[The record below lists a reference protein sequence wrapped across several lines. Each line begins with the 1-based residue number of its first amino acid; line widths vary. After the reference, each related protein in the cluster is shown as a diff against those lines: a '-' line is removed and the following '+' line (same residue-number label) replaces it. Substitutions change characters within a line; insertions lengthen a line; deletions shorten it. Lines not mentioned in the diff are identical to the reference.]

1 MDSRCSGK
9 IIDLHVHSICSDGKK
24 KVEDVIDIAIK
35 NNVGVLSLTEHYN
48 LGSYKK
54 ARKLAGDE
62 IEIIPGVEFG
72 TSLDCFG
79 MSNRHVC
86 HIGAYYPSY
95 RIIKVFDMFETS
107 REACVKR
114 TLKKLNSLG
123 IPITYREVERNA
135 RKKSSIGRFDIAITL
150 HHMGYSDSPVSAYGD
165 YLDQGMPGYITRDKL
180 SPMDLI
186 YQIRLADGVPV
197 MFHPKSIKLNPDDS
211 FEFISFLKTCG
222 LEGLEVYNSHNTEEQ
237 ISVFMDMAT
246 KLDLVPT
253 VGSDYHA
260 IGNQHI
266 EIGRGIDNNLN
277 ISDYSI
283 ITRLKERHHDITT
296 QNKRFKEASK

>member
-1 MDSRCSGK
+1 MIEHGK
-9 IIDLHVHSICSDGKK
+9 TKTIDLHVHSICSDGKK
-24 KVEDVIDIAIK
+24 KVEDVINIAIQ

-54 ARKLAGDE
+54 ARSIAGSD

-79 MSNRHVC
+79 LSNRHVC

-95 RIIKVFDMFETS
+95 KIIKVFDMFETS
-107 REACVKR
+107 RDKCVKH
-114 TLKKLNSLG
+114 TLKKLQNIG
-123 IPITYREVERNA
+123 IPITYSAVEKNA

-150 HHMGYSDSPVSAYGD
+150 YKMGYSESAVSAYGD
-165 YLDQGMPGYITRDKL
+165 YLDQGMPAYITRDKL

-186 YQIRLADGVPV
+186 YQIRIAGGVPV
-197 MFHPKSIKLNPDDS
+197 LFHPKSLKLNLDDTFELLS
-211 FEFISFLKTCG
+211 FFKIHG
-222 LEGLEVYNSHNTEEQ
+222 LEGIEAYNPHNTDEQ
-237 ISVFMDMAT
+237 TSIFLDMA
-246 KLDLVPT
+246 KELDLIPT

-260 IGNQHI
+260 ISKDNI
-266 EIGRGIDNNLN
+266 EIGKGIDNNLN

-283 ITRLKERHHDITT
+283 ISSLKERHHAIKKAA
-296 QNKRFKEASK
+296 KRF

>member
-1 MDSRCSGK
+1 MDTTNSSK
-9 IIDLHVHSICSDGKK
+9 IIDLHVHSRCSDGKK
-24 KVEDVIDIAIK
+24 KVEEILDIAMQ

-48 LGSYKK
+48 LGSYQK
-54 ARKLAGDE
+54 ARELANGK

-107 REACVKR
+107 RDKCVKR
-114 TLKKLNSLG
+114 TIKKLQSMH
-123 IPITYREVERNA
+123 IPITYSEVEKNA
-135 RKKSSIGRFDIAITL
+135 RKNSSIGRFDIAITL
-150 HHMGYSDSPVSAYGD
+150 YRMGYSESPIAAYGD
-165 YLDQGMPGYITRDKL
+165 YLDQGMPAYITREKL

-186 YQIRLADGVPV
+186 YHIRLAGGIPV
-197 MFHPKSIKLNPDDS
+197 LFHPKSIKLNTEDMFD
-211 FEFISFLKTCG
+211 FIEFLKYCG
-222 LEGLEVYNSHNTEEQ
+222 LEGLEVYNSHNNEEQ
-237 ISVFMDMAT
+237 TEYYLNMASN
-246 KLDLVPT
+246 LDLIPT

-260 IGNQHI
+260 LPSSKNSPI
-266 EIGRGIDNNLN
+266 EIGKGINNNLN

-283 ITRLKERHHDITT
+283 ITRLKERHHYIVKGHN
-296 QNKRFKEASK
+296 QN

>member
-1 MDSRCSGK
+1 MNNK
-9 IIDLHVHSICSDGKK
+9 IIDLHVHSNCSDGKK
-24 KVEDVIDIAIK
+24 KVKDIIEIAKK

-48 LGSYKK
+48 LGSYQK
-54 ARKLAGDE
+54 ARQLAKDK

-79 MSNRHVC
+79 LSNKHVC

-95 RIIKVFDMFETS
+95 KIIKVFDMFETS
-107 REACVKR
+107 REKCVKR
-114 TLKKLNSLG
+114 TLNKLQSMD
-123 IPITYREVERNA
+123 IPITYSMVEKNA

-150 HHMGYSDSPVSAYGD
+150 YHMGYSESPIAAYGD
-165 YLDQGMPGYITRDKL
+165 YLDQGMPGYVIREKL

-186 YQIRLADGVPV
+186 YQIKLVGGVPV
-197 MFHPKSIKLNPDDS
+197 MFHPKSIKLSQEDTYD
-211 FEFISFLKTCG
+211 FIYFLKQCG
-222 LEGLEVYNSHNTEEQ
+222 LEGLEVYNSHNSEEQ
-237 ISVFMDMAT
+237 MEHFLKIAN

-260 IGNQHI
+260 LPSNSNKFI
-266 EIGRGIDNNLN
+266 EIGKGINNNLN

-283 ITRLKERHHDITT
+283 ITRLKERQHNIL
-296 QNKRFKEASK
+296 QIK

>member
-1 MDSRCSGK
+1 MDTDINK
-9 IIDLHVHSICSDGKK
+9 KTIDLHVHSTCSDGKK
-24 KVEDVIDIAIK
+24 KVEDILKLAIE

-48 LGSYKK
+48 LGSYQK
-54 ARKLAGDE
+54 ARDLAKDK

-79 MSNRHVC
+79 MSNRHIC

-95 RIIKVFDMFETS
+95 KIIQVFDMFETS
-107 REACVKR
+107 RSKCVKK
-114 TLKKLNSLG
+114 TLTKLQNLG
-123 IPITYREVERNA
+123 IPITYTNVEKYA

-150 HHMGYSDSPVSAYGD
+150 YHMGYSESPVAAYGD
-165 YLDQGMPGYITRDKL
+165 YLDQGMPGYITREKL

-186 YQIRLADGVPV
+186 YNIRLVGGVPV
-197 MFHPKSIKLNPDDS
+197 MFHPKSIKLSPEDT
-211 FEFISFLKTCG
+211 FEFISFLKTAG
-222 LEGLEVYNSHNTEEQ
+222 LEGLEVYNSHHNEEQ
-237 ISVFMDMAT
+237 IEHFMKIAN

-260 IGNQHI
+260 LPSEKNNQI
-266 EIGRGIDNNLN
+266 EIGKGINNNLN

-283 ITRLKERHHDITT
+283 ITKLKERHHEI
-296 QNKRFKEASK
+296 NKNKISK

>member
-1 MDSRCSGK
+1 MDTKFDGK
-9 IIDLHVHSICSDGKK
+9 IIDLHVHSTCSDGKK
-24 KVEDVIDIAIK
+24 KVEDILKLATK

-48 LGSYKK
+48 LGSYQK
-54 ARKLAGDE
+54 ARELAKDK

-79 MSNRHVC
+79 MSNSHVC

-107 REACVKR
+107 RDICVKK
-114 TLKKLNSLG
+114 TLNKLKSMD
-123 IPITYREVERNA
+123 IPITYSMVERNA

-150 HHMGYSDSPVSAYGD
+150 YQMGYSESPVAAYGD
-165 YLDQGMPGYITRDKL
+165 YLDQGMPGYITREKL

-186 YQIRLADGVPV
+186 YQIRLAGGVPV
-197 MFHPKSIKLNPDDS
+197 MFHPKSIRLSHEDTYD
-211 FEFISFLKTCG
+211 FVGFLRQCG
-222 LEGLEVYNSHNTEEQ
+222 LEGLEVYNPHHTEEQ
-237 ISVFMDMAT
+237 VQHFLKMA
-246 KLDLVPT
+246 KKFDLVPT

-260 IGNQHI
+260 LPSKSSHNI
-266 EIGRGIDNNLN
+266 EIGKGIDNNLN

-283 ITRLKERHHDITT
+283 IDRLKERHHDIS
-296 QNKRFKEASK
+296 REI

>member
-1 MDSRCSGK
+1 MQDDNRK

-24 KVEDVIDIAIK
+24 KVEDVIATAIK

-48 LGSYKK
+48 MGSYKK
-54 ARKLAGDE
+54 ARHIAGDK

-79 MSNRHVC
+79 LSNKHVC

-95 RIIKVFDMFETS
+95 RIIQVFDMFETS
-107 REACVKR
+107 RDICVKK
-114 TLKKLNSLG
+114 TLKKLQNMG
-123 IPITYREVERNA
+123 IPISYSAVEKNA

-150 HHMGYSDSPVSAYGD
+150 HKLGYSDSPISAYGD

-186 YQIRLADGVPV
+186 YQIKLAEGVPV
-197 MFHPKSIKLNPDDS
+197 LFHPKSLKLSPDDT
-211 FEFISFLKTCG
+211 FKFLQFLRVCG
-222 LEGLEVYNSHNTEEQ
+222 LEGLEVYNSHNTKDQ
-237 ISVFMDMAT
+237 IKLFLDMANE
-246 KLDLVPT
+246 LNLVPT

-260 IGNQHI
+260 IDNQHI
-266 EIGRGIDNNLN
+266 EIGKGIENNLN

-283 ITRLKERHHDITT
+283 ISKLKERHHDM
-296 QNKRFKEASK
+296 NKS

>member
-1 MDSRCSGK
+1 MNSHDNK
-9 IIDLHVHSICSDGKK
+9 KTIDLHVHSTCSDGKK
-24 KVEDVIDIAIK
+24 KVEEILKLAYE

-48 LGSYKK
+48 MGSYQK
-54 ARKLAGDE
+54 ARELAKDK

-107 REACVKR
+107 RDICVKKTLN
-114 TLKKLNSLG
+114 TLKAMG
-123 IPITYREVERNA
+123 IPITYTLVEKNA

-150 HHMGYSDSPVSAYGD
+150 YHMGYSESPAAAYGD
-165 YLDQGMPGYITRDKL
+165 YLDQGMPGYITREKL

-186 YQIRLADGVPV
+186 YQIRLAGGVPV
-197 MFHPKSIKLNPDDS
+197 MFHPKSIRLSREDTY
-211 FEFISFLKTCG
+211 EFISFLKTCG
-222 LEGLEVYNSHNTEEQ
+222 LEGLEVYNPHHTEEQ
-237 ISVFMDMAT
+237 VQHFMNIAK
-246 KLDLVPT
+246 KLDLITT

-260 IGNQHI
+260 LSSTSQCNI
-266 EIGRGIDNNLN
+266 ELGKGINNNLN

-283 ITRLKERHHDITT
+283 ITSLKERHHSIN
-296 QNKRFKEASK
+296 QNHH

>member
-1 MDSRCSGK
+1 MKEVNKPK
-9 IIDLHVHSICSDGKK
+9 IIDLHVHSVCSDGKK
-24 KVEDVIDIAIK
+24 NVEDVIKIAIQ

-48 LGSYKK
+48 MGSYQK
-54 ARKLAGDE
+54 ARTLAGDN
-62 IEIIPGVEFG
+62 IEVIPGVEFG

-79 MSNRHVC
+79 MSNKHVC

-107 REACVKR
+107 RADCVKR
-114 TLKKLNSLG
+114 TLKKLHNLE
-123 IPITYREVERNA
+123 IPITYSMVEKNA

-150 HHMGYSDSPVSAYGD
+150 HKMGYSDSPISAYGD
-165 YLDQGMPGYITRDKL
+165 YLDQGMEGYIKRDKL

-186 YQIRLADGVPV
+186 YQIRLAGGVPV
-197 MFHPKSIKLNPDDS
+197 LFHPKSLRLSPSDTFD
-211 FEFISFLKTCG
+211 FLELLRSCG
-222 LEGLEVYNSHNTEEQ
+222 LEGLEVFTPHNNEEQ
-237 ISVFMDMAT
+237 TSIFLDMVN

-260 IGNQHI
+260 ISSRHI
-266 EIGRGIDNNLN
+266 ELGKGINNNLN

-283 ITRLKERHHDITT
+283 ISRLKERHHDI
-296 QNKRFKEASK
+296 NKD

>member
-1 MDSRCSGK
+1 MDKGK

-24 KVEDVIDIAIK
+24 KVEDVIQIAIN

-54 ARKLAGDE
+54 AREVAKDK

-107 REACVKR
+107 REICVKK
-114 TLKKLNSLG
+114 TLNKLKNLG
-123 IPITYREVERNA
+123 IPITYSLVEKNA

-150 HHMGYSDSPVSAYGD
+150 YHMGYSDSPVSAYGD
-165 YLDQGMPGYITRDKL
+165 YLDQGMPGYITRNKL
-180 SPMDLI
+180 APMDLI
-186 YQIRLADGVPV
+186 YEIRLANGVPV
-197 MFHPKSIKLNPDDS
+197 LFHPKSLKLPYEDT
-211 FEFISFLKTCG
+211 FELVEFLKNCG
-222 LEGLEVYNSHNTEEQ
+222 LEGLEVYNSHHSEEQ
-237 ISVFMDMAT
+237 VVMFMKMAKT
-246 KLDLVPT
+246 LDLIPT

-260 IGNQHI
+260 ISNQHI
-266 EIGRGIDNNLN
+266 ELGKGINNNLN

-283 ITRLKERHHDITT
+283 ITNLKERQHDISY
-296 QNKRFKEASK
+296 QNKLFKEAPK

>member
-1 MDSRCSGK
+1 MDSQIAGK
-9 IIDLHVHSICSDGKK
+9 TIDLHVHSTCSDGRK
-24 KVEDVIDIAIK
+24 KVEEILDLAFQ

-48 LGSYKK
+48 LGSYQK
-54 ARKLAGDE
+54 ARKIAQDK

-72 TSLDCFG
+72 TSLDCFV

-107 REACVKR
+107 RDKCVKH
-114 TLKKLNSLG
+114 TLTKLQNLG
-123 IPITYREVERNA
+123 IPITYSKVEKYA

-150 HHMGYSDSPVSAYGD
+150 HHMGLSDSPISVYGD
-165 YLDQGMPGYITRDKL
+165 YLDQGMPAYVTREKL

-186 YQIRLADGVPV
+186 YHIRLAEGVPV
-197 MFHPKSIKLNPDDS
+197 LFHPKSLKLNYSDTYD
-211 FEFISFLKTCG
+211 FLCLLRKCG

-237 ISVFMDMAT
+237 ICTFLEIT
-246 KLDLVPT
+246 KELDLIPT

-260 IGNQHI
+260 RSSPDKNPI
-266 EIGRGIDNNLN
+266 EIGKGIDNNLN

-283 ITRLKERHHDITT
+283 IDRLKERHHEI
-296 QNKRFKEASK
+296 NSKIKL

>member
-1 MDSRCSGK
+1 METQNTGK
-9 IIDLHVHSICSDGKK
+9 IIDLHVHSTCSDGRK
-24 KVEDVIDIAIK
+24 KVEDILELATQ

-48 LGSYKK
+48 LGSYQK
-54 ARKLAGDE
+54 ARKLAQDKM
-62 IEIIPGVEFG
+62 EIIPGVEFG

-107 REACVKR
+107 RDKCVKR
-114 TLKKLNSLG
+114 TLKKLQSLD
-123 IPITYREVERNA
+123 IPITYSKVEKYA

-150 HHMGYSDSPVSAYGD
+150 YNMGYSDSPISAYGD
-165 YLDQGMPGYITRDKL
+165 YLDQGMPAYVTREKL

-186 YQIRLADGVPV
+186 YHIRMSEGVPV
-197 MFHPKSIKLNPDDS
+197 LFHPKSLKLNYGDTFD
-211 FEFISFLKTCG
+211 LLCLLRKCG
-222 LEGLEVYNSHNTEEQ
+222 LEGLEVYNPNNNEEQ
-237 ISVFMDMAT
+237 TYTYLQIA
-246 KLDLVPT
+246 KELDLVPT

-260 IGNQHI
+260 MHI
-266 EIGRGIDNNLN
+266 PKKNDTEIGKGIDNNLN

-283 ITRLKERHHDITT
+283 IDRLKERHHEI
-296 QNKRFKEASK
+296 NSKIEL

>member
-1 MDSRCSGK
+1 MDTGK
-9 IIDLHVHSICSDGKK
+9 LIDLHVHSICSDGKK
-24 KVEDVIDIAIK
+24 KVEDVIDIALK

-54 ARKLAGDE
+54 ARE
-62 IEIIPGVEFG
+62 IAKNKIEVIPGVEFG

-79 MSNRHVC
+79 MSNKHIC

-114 TLKKLNSLG
+114 TLKKLNNLG
-123 IPITYREVERNA
+123 IPITYRAVERNA

-150 HHMGYSDSPVSAYGD
+150 CQMGYSDSPVSAYGD
-165 YLDQGMPGYITRDKL
+165 YLDQGMPGYITRNKL

-186 YQIRLADGVPV
+186 YHIRQSDGVPV
-197 MFHPKSIKLNPDDS
+197 LFHPRSLKLNYSDT
-211 FEFISFLKTCG
+211 FEFIEFLRNCG
-222 LEGLEVYNSHNTEEQ
+222 LEGLEVYNSHHSDEQTEM
-237 ISVFMDMAT
+237 FMSIA
-246 KLDLVPT
+246 KELDLITT

-260 IGNQHI
+260 ISNQHI
-266 EIGRGIDNNLN
+266 ELAKGINNNLN

-283 ITRLKERHHDITT
+283 ISNLKERQHNISH
-296 QNKRFKEASK
+296 QNKIFKGASN